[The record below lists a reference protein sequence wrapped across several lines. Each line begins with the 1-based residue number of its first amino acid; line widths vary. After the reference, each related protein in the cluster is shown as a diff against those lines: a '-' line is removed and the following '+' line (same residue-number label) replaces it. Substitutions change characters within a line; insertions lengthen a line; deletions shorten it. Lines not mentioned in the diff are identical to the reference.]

1 MNTTRLHIALYWFLI
16 NRTINDYCYMNTLI
30 ACEQGDHLFDD
41 FFCLVRLFPLH
52 RWRFSE
58 KQDSGDL
65 VAKWHGCFMKTI
77 LLPLIFVC
85 SVELDWQKLWY
96 TQCYFVMLNVVWR
109 SIETERYINVK
120 CWIYRCGSSGECHL
134 IINTVSSVCR
144 AHPLDPPQ
152 THSSCFNSFPFFL
165 KKKYA
170 TVPQRLTL
178 SMLFE
183 LKQHAYKEL
192 KKIQRFYLFSIF
204 AVYQLNF
211 LKDIALRSYGMTKHM
226 LSMFCGGKR
235 KITLEEAIV
244 SIQQNFFNEL
254 FVIV

>member
-1 MNTTRLHIALYWFLI
+1 MWTRWSFIWWF
-16 NRTINDYCYMNTLI
+16 
-30 ACEQGDHLFDD
+30 

-165 KKKYA
+165 KKICYSASTINIK
-170 TVPQRLTL
+170 
-178 SMLFE
+178 
-183 LKQHAYKEL
+183 HAFRTKTAC
-192 KKIQRFYLFSIF
+192 IQRTEKNPKVLP
-204 AVYQLNF
+204 F
-211 LKDIALRSYGMTKHM
+211 LKDIALCSYGMTKHM

-244 SIQQNFFNEL
+244 SIQQKFLMNYSLLYNCVSNYVSCCILCKRNWKYKSCFGFQNL
-254 FVIV
+254 FTNKMC

>member
-1 MNTTRLHIALYWFLI
+1 MNKVIIYLMIFV
-16 NRTINDYCYMNTLI
+16 
-30 ACEQGDHLFDD
+30 
-41 FFCLVRLFPLH
+41 CLVRLFPLH

-152 THSSCFNSFPFFL
+152 THSSCFNSFPFFW
-165 KKKYA
+165 KKKCYSA
-170 TVPQRLTL
+170 STINI
-178 SMLFE
+178 
-183 LKQHAYKEL
+183 KHAFRTKTAC
-192 KKIQRFYLFSIF
+192 IQRTEKNPKVLPVFNLCSVSTKFFKRHCSTLIWYDKTYVINVLWWKKKDNSWGGNR
-204 AVYQLNF
+204 LNSTE
-211 LKDIALRSYGMTKHM
+211 K
-226 LSMFCGGKR
+226 
-235 KITLEEAIV
+235 
-244 SIQQNFFNEL
+244 FFNEL

>member
-1 MNTTRLHIALYWFLI
+1 
-16 NRTINDYCYMNTLI
+16 
-30 ACEQGDHLFDD
+30 
-41 FFCLVRLFPLH
+41 
-52 RWRFSE
+52 
-58 KQDSGDL
+58 
-65 VAKWHGCFMKTI
+65 MKTI

-165 KKKYA
+165 KKNICYSASTINIK
-170 TVPQRLTL
+170 
-178 SMLFE
+178 
-183 LKQHAYKEL
+183 HAFRTKTAC
-192 KKIQRFYLFSIF
+192 IQRTEKNPKVLPVFNLCSVSTKFFKRHCSTLIWYDKTYVINVLWWKKKDNSWGGNR
-204 AVYQLNF
+204 LNSTE
-211 LKDIALRSYGMTKHM
+211 K
-226 LSMFCGGKR
+226 
-235 KITLEEAIV
+235 
-244 SIQQNFFNEL
+244 FFNEL